1 MKRSNTLLLRGVS
14 KAQLSLE
21 LLLITALALAMLS
34 ISLLSL
40 SSLVQNADKKI
51 AQTDA
56 QNALSKISFAAD
68 DVCLMGEGNVRLV
81 ETSLE
86 KFRLKYEEG
95 NLSLFYKNSL
105 ASKSTH
111 CEIEVNEEEIF
122 VKTAQVSYENG
133 IVKINAPA

>member
-1 MKRSNTLLLRGVS
+1 M

-51 AQTDA
+51 AQTSA
-56 QNALSKISFAAD
+56 QTALSKLSFAAD
-68 DVCLMGEGNVRLV
+68 DVCLMGEGNVRIV
-81 ETSLE
+81 ETALD

-95 NLSLFYKNSL
+95 NLSLFYKNSI
-105 ASKSTH
+105 ASKGTH
-111 CEIEVNEEEIF
+111 CEIEVNEGEIF
-122 VKTAQVSYENG
+122 EKTARVSYENAKA
-133 IVKINAPA
+133 KIGEPA

>member
-1 MKRSNTLLLRGVS
+1 M
-14 KAQLSLE
+14 E

-34 ISLLSL
+34 ISLASL

-51 AQTDA
+51 SQTGA

-81 ETSLE
+81 ETPLE

-95 NLSLFYKNSL
+95 NLSLYYKNSH
-105 ASKSTH
+105 ASKSVR
-111 CEIEVNEEEIF
+111 CKIEVDEEEIF
-122 VKTAQVSYENG
+122 EKSARISYEAGNA
-133 IVKINAPA
+133 KISKPS

>member
-1 MKRSNTLLLRGVS
+1 M

-34 ISLLSL
+34 VSLLSL

-51 AQTDA
+51 TQSDA
-56 QNALSKISFAAD
+56 QNALSRLAFAAD
-68 DVCLMGEGNVRLV
+68 DVCIMGEGNVRLV
-81 ETSLE
+81 QTSLE

-105 ASKSTH
+105 VSKRTR
-111 CEIEVNEEEIF
+111 CEIEVAEGEIF
-122 VKTAQVSYENG
+122 EKNAKVSYEEG
-133 IVKINAPA
+133 RASIGKPA